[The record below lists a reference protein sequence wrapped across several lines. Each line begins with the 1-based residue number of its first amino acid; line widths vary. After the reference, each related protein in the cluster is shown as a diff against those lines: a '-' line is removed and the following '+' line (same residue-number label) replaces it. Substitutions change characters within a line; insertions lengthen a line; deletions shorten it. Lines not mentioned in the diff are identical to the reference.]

1 MSLSEISIRRPVFA
15 WMLMLGLII
24 FGALSFRLLGV
35 SQMPDVDFP
44 VVSVNVSMPGAAPE
58 VMETQVVDVIEDAVM
73 EIQGIRSVNST
84 SQQSS
89 ARISVEFELSQDID
103 AAVQDIQ
110 THIAQV
116 QSLLPA
122 QMLPATIR
130 KSNPEDQPILWLALT
145 TDGTVNRAD
154 MMRYARNVLQDEFTT
169 VAGVGDVALGGYVDA
184 NLRIWLSAPRLRA
197 LELTAG
203 DIIKAIQT
211 EQVDTPVGRIEND
224 QVEAN
229 VRMMGQ
235 AATPE
240 DFGRILVAGR
250 GGGSNFVPVR
260 LDRVARIEE
269 GLADVRRLSRLNG
282 KVAVGLGIMK
292 QHGSNAVAVAR
303 EVRARLAS
311 LQSQLP
317 KGMELSVRNDQTRFI
332 QDSVDELNFT
342 LLFSALLTAFV
353 CFLFLGSWSSTVNV
367 LMSIPTSIVGSFIV
381 LHFFGFT
388 LNTFTLLGLSLA
400 IGIVV
405 DDSIMMLEN
414 IVRHGEMG
422 KSRVHAAL
430 DGSREITFAAV
441 AATIAVVA
449 IFLPVI
455 FMDGIVGR
463 FLFHYGITVTAAVL
477 LSLLEALTLT
487 PMRCSRFL
495 AIGAAKNHLER
506 GMDWLMGGMA
516 KRYARL
522 LQHILRWQWLVILV
536 SLGIFAA
543 SLSLI
548 RLIPS
553 EMMPAQDQGS
563 FILRL
568 TAPVGSSL
576 ELTDGAS
583 KRAEDYLGTLT
594 EVTDRFASVG
604 GFGGD
609 AVNQSMIFVNLKPRK
624 ERQLNQRAVMDKVR
638 KELSSQLHGIKV
650 FVQDLSMRG
659 FSSGRGYPVEVSI
672 EGPNWDQ
679 LGKLVEVLQDKM
691 EATGLMTDVN
701 TDYQISMPEYHLTP
715 NRAAAAEQGVSIAQ
729 VSTEINALIGGAV
742 LSSSTQYPKDN
753 HRYNINVRL
762 EAQERAKLANFDQL
776 AVRNNR
782 GQLVPLKSVI
792 SVEEQPSLQQV
803 TRHNRM
809 RSIPVYANVEAGH
822 AQKEALAAVEAICK
836 DILPS
841 GYSLRMT
848 GSAQAFQETFR
859 SLLVALILGIFV
871 SYMVLASQF
880 NSFIHPVTVL
890 MALPFSISGAFLGL
904 FVTHQSIN
912 MFSLIGLIL
921 LMGIVKKN
929 SILLIDFTNQHR
941 RTEGLSAKEALLV
954 ACPVRL
960 RPILMTSLATI
971 AGSLP
976 AALALGPGAET
987 RVPMAVAI
995 IGGVLMSTGLTLL
1008 VVPCVYQA
1016 LARFERRAVD

>member
-1 MSLSEISIRRPVFA
+1 
-15 WMLMLGLII
+15 MLGLII

-44 VVSVNVSMPGAAPE
+44 VVSISVSMPGAAPE

-89 ARISVEFELSQDID
+89 ARISVEFEVSQDID
-103 AAVQDIQ
+103 AAVQEIQ

-145 TDGTVNRAD
+145 TDGTSNRAD

-169 VAGVGDVALGGYVDA
+169 VAGVADVALGGYVDA
-184 NLRIWLSAPRLRA
+184 NLRVWLSAPRLRA

-203 DIIKAIQT
+203 DIIKAIQA

-224 QVEAN
+224 LVEAN
-229 VRMMGQ
+229 VRLMGQ
-235 AATPE
+235 AVTPA

-250 GGGSNFVPVR
+250 GGGTNFVPVR

-282 KVAVGLGIMK
+282 KMAVGLGIMK

-303 EVRARLAS
+303 EVRARLAV
-311 LQSQLP
+311 LQPLLP
-317 KGMELSVRNDQTRFI
+317 KGMDLSIRNDQTRFI
-332 QDSVDELNFT
+332 QESVDELNFT

-422 KSRVHAAL
+422 KSRVQAAL

-463 FLFHYGITVTAAVL
+463 FLFHYGVTVTAAVL

-495 AIGAAKNHLER
+495 ATGAAKNWLER
-506 GMDWLMGGMA
+506 AMDWLMGGLA
-516 KRYARL
+516 KLYARL
-522 LQHILRWQWLVILV
+522 LHHVLRWHWLVILL
-536 SLGIFAA
+536 SIGIFAA

-583 KRAEDYLGTLT
+583 KRAEAYLVSLP
-594 EVTDRFASVG
+594 EVTDSFASVG

-609 AVNQSMIFVNLKPRK
+609 AVNQSMIFVNLKRRK
-624 ERQLNQRAVMDKVR
+624 ERSLSQRDVMDKVR
-638 KELSSQLHGIKV
+638 KELGTQLHGIKV
-650 FVQDLSMRG
+650 FAQDLSLRG
-659 FSSGRGYPVEVSI
+659 LSSGRGYPVEVSI
-672 EGPNWDQ
+672 EGPDWNQ
-679 LGKLVEVLQDKM
+679 LGKLVEAIQDKM

-701 TDYQISMPEYHLTP
+701 TDYQTSMPEYHLTP
-715 NRAAAAEQGVSIAQ
+715 NRAAAAEHGVSMTQI
-729 VSTEINALIGGAV
+729 STEINALIGGAV
-742 LSSSTQYPKDN
+742 LSSSTQYPKDH

-762 EAQERAKLANFDQL
+762 ESKERSQLANFEQL
-776 AVRNNR
+776 SVRNNR

-792 SVEEQPSLQQV
+792 SIEEQPSLQQV

-822 AQKEALAAVEAICK
+822 AQKEALAAVETICK

-859 SLLVALILGIFV
+859 SLVVALVLGLVV

-890 MALPFSISGAFLGL
+890 MALPFSISGAFVGL
-904 FVTHQSIN
+904 YVTHQSIN
-912 MFSLIGLIL
+912 MFSFIGLIL

-941 RTEGLSAKEALLV
+941 RTEGLSPKEALLV

-960 RPILMTSLATI
+960 RPIMMTSLATI

-995 IGGVLMSTGLTLL
+995 IGGVIMSTGLTLL

>member
-44 VVSVNVSMPGAAPE
+44 VVSINVSMPGAAPE

-73 EIQGIRSVNST
+73 EIQGIRSVSST

-145 TDGTVNRAD
+145 TDGTINRAD

-184 NLRIWLSAPRLRA
+184 NLRVWLSAPRLRA

-203 DIIKAIQT
+203 DIIKAIQA

-224 QVEAN
+224 RFEAN

-235 AATPE
+235 AATPK

-250 GGGSNFVPVR
+250 GGGTNFVPVR
-260 LDRVARIEE
+260 LGRVARIEE

-282 KVAVGLGIMK
+282 KMAVGLGIMK

-303 EVRARLAS
+303 EVRARLAQMQP
-311 LQSQLP
+311 LLP
-317 KGMELSVRNDQTRFI
+317 KGMELSIRNDQTKFI

-422 KSRVHAAL
+422 KNRVQAAL

-455 FMDGIVGR
+455 FMNGIVGR
-463 FLFHYGITVTAAVL
+463 FLFHYGVTVTAAVM

-495 AIGAAKNHLER
+495 AIGAEKNRLER
-506 GMDWLMGGMA
+506 AMDWLMGGLA
-516 KRYARL
+516 KLYARL
-522 LQHILRWQWLVILV
+522 LHQILRWHWLVIFL

-583 KRAEDYLGTLT
+583 KKAENYLGTLP
-594 EVTDRFASVG
+594 EVTDSFASVG

-609 AVNQSMIFVNLKPRK
+609 AVNQSMIFVNLKPRQ
-624 ERQLNQRAVMDKVR
+624 ERQVSQRAVMDKVR
-638 KELSSQLHGIKV
+638 KELGAQLRGIKV

-679 LGKLVEVLQDKM
+679 LGKLVETLQDKM

-715 NRAAAAEQGVSIAQ
+715 NRAAAAEHGVSVAQ
-729 VSTEINALIGGAV
+729 ISTEINALIGGAV
-742 LSSSTQYPKDN
+742 LSSNTQYPKDN

-762 EAQERAKLANFDQL
+762 EAKERDKLANFAQL
-776 AVRNNR
+776 SVRNNR
-782 GQLVPLKSVI
+782 GELVPLKSVVH
-792 SVEEQPSLQQV
+792 VEERPSLQQV
-803 TRHNRM
+803 TRYNRM
-809 RSIPVYANVEAGH
+809 RSIPIYANVEAGH

-836 DILPS
+836 EILPS
-841 GYSLRMT
+841 GYSLRLT

-859 SLLVALILGIFV
+859 SLMVAVVLGIFV

-890 MALPFSISGAFLGL
+890 MALPFSISGAFIGL
-904 FVTHQSIN
+904 YVTHQSIN

-941 RTEGLSAKEALLV
+941 RTEGLSAKDALLV

-960 RPILMTSLATI
+960 RPIMMTSLATI

-995 IGGVLMSTGLTLL
+995 IGGVIMSTGLTLL

-1016 LARFERRAVD
+1016 LARFERRVVD